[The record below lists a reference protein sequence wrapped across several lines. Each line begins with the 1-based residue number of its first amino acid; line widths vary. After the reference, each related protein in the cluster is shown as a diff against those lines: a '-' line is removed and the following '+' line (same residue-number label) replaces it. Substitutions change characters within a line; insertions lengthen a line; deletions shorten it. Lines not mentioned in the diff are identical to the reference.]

1 MTQPEYIAGLEWLI
15 KVMPNHALRLALEK
29 GYSDINCIYLRHS
42 LNKLPRP
49 KENTPPP
56 GEDKVLII
64 LSREKSDLFAH
75 RAKWSNKFHQC
86 QSDAERASVSDEIQ
100 FIQRK
105 IKDVFSR
112 IGEYKAT
119 GILPE
124 EKHALTDQLPD
135 NGIQLIQIL
144 NSKRSSISYTRRK
157 IDQLAKLAERHPDK
171 LKISDYETKLKELER
186 ERDAI
191 QAKINQIAV

>member
-1 MTQPEYIAGLEWLI
+1 MTQAEYLAGLEWLV
-15 KVMPNHALRLALEK
+15 KVVPNHALRHALEK
-29 GYSDINCIYLRHS
+29 GYSPINCIYLRHS
-42 LNKLPRP
+42 LDKLPRR
-49 KENTPPP
+49 KEDTPPP
-56 GEDKVLII
+56 GEDKVLIM

-75 RAKWSNKFHQC
+75 RAKWSNKFHDC
-86 QSDAERASVSDEIQ
+86 QTDAERASVSDEIQ

-105 IKDVFSR
+105 IKDVFAR

-135 NGIQLIQIL
+135 NGVQLTQML

-157 IDQLAKLAERHPDK
+157 IEQLAKLGERHPDK
-171 LKISDYETKLKELER
+171 NKISDYETKLKTLER

-191 QAKINQIAV
+191 QSKINQIAV